1 MRMLISTSNL
11 TKTVQTT
18 QLLKNVNLAVR
29 EETIY
34 ALLGPNGS
42 GKTTL
47 LKTLIGLIK
56 QSSGT
61 IHFDSSV
68 QNSIGILIENPSLYD
83 HLNAYENLKIFC
95 LLHKTP
101 QDRINQVL
109 QLLNLETVGSK
120 KVAQFSLGMKQ
131 RLAIA
136 SALLHQP
143 KLLILDEPTNGLDP
157 EGVQS
162 LRKFIKSLPKKLGTT
177 VILASHMLHE
187 VNQLAD
193 DVGIMNHGIL
203 IFQGSL
209 TQLKEKYPK
218 ASNLEDI
225 FLTLTE
231 N

>member
-1 MRMLISTSNL
+1 MLIRTSDL

-18 QLLKNVNLAVR
+18 TLLKNVNLLVR
-29 EETIY
+29 EGRIY

-47 LKTLIGLIK
+47 LKTLIGLVK

-61 IHFDSSV
+61 IHLDSSV
-68 QNSIGILIENPSLYD
+68 QNSIGVLIENPSLYD
-83 HLNAYENLKIFC
+83 QLNAYENLKIFC
-95 LLHKTP
+95 LLHNTSP
-101 QDRINQVL
+101 DRINKVL

-136 SALLHQP
+136 AALLHQP

-162 LRKFIKSLPKKLGTT
+162 LRKFIKSLPSKLGTT

-187 VNQLAD
+187 VEQLAD
-193 DVGIMNHGIL
+193 DVGIMNHGML
-203 IFQGSL
+203 TFQGSL
-209 TQLKEKYPK
+209 QQLKKTYPK
-218 ASNLEDI
+218 ANNLEDI
-225 FLTLTE
+225 FMTITK